1 MAHLALVAL
10 VVREYDPAIEF
21 FVNVIEFD
29 LVEDLP
35 SLTNDG
41 RPKCSVVVRPVGGI
55 TGILLA
61 RSDGE
66 KQTEVVGRQFGGR
79 VGLFLRVD
87 DFDASYRR
95 MLDAGV
101 VFIRPPPV
109 ESDGKVAV
117 FLDC

>member
-1 MAHLALVAL
+1 LIGR
-10 VVREYDPAIEF
+10 RE
-21 FVNVIEFD
+21 
-29 LVEDLP
+29 
-35 SLTNDG
+35 T
-41 RPKCSVVVRPVGGI
+41 
-55 TGILLA
+55 
-61 RSDGE
+61 
-66 KQTEVVGRQFGGR
+66 TEVVGRQFGGR
-79 VGLFLRVD
+79 VGLFLRAD